1 MDVVNVDT
9 QMGFAFFTIITTFY
23 FILNYFVA
31 RPSKVDVASKSMTTA
46 RLSLSVCYFLLL
58 ASSQFLLNLQLTAG
72 MCNGV
77 YHYQTAVYVTL
88 IPWVLIFGILLLLLA
103 VFPGWLSPFSNTLGY
118 LMTTMLGIKKVI
130 RDVFKDPN
138 SSSSGVDDK
147 AKETIQYI
155 YGNQSLLINEITISN
170 FEEFR
175 TSMGDLLRE
184 DALKAGTNE
193 ISKLAKL
200 KDMVYLK
207 ELVAQ
212 YVWYL
217 LSGSLVIAIATN
229 SIITSGCNYTGAE
242 YSELSRTN

>member
-9 QMGFAFFTIITTFY
+9 QMGFAFFTIITTVY
-23 FILNYFVA
+23 FILNYFVG
-31 RPSKVDVASKSMTTA
+31 RPSKNNPNESMA
-46 RLSLSVCYFLLL
+46 GVSLSVCYFLLL
-58 ASSQFLLNLQLTAG
+58 AISQFLLNLQLTAG
-72 MCNGV
+72 MCDGF
-77 YHYQTAVYVTL
+77 YQYQTAVYVTL

-103 VFPGWLSPFSNTLGY
+103 IFPGWLSPFSNTLGY

-138 SSSSGVDDK
+138 SSVDDK

-170 FEEFR
+170 FDAFKD
-175 TSMGDLLRE
+175 SMSDLLRD
-184 DALKAGTNE
+184 DASDQEGT
-193 ISKLAKL
+193 SKITKLDKL

-229 SIITSGCNYTGAE
+229 SIITSGCNYTAAQ
-242 YSELSRTN
+242 YSEL